1 MGIETYIP
9 SGKDTEMQS
18 VLRNAVEV
26 GISVG
31 VVLAIV
37 GVGQTFIRLAAARRL
52 AENPDDVNAKAAL
65 LMF

>member
-1 MGIETYIP
+1 MGIRKYIP
-9 SGKDTEMQS
+9 SDRNTEMQS

-37 GVGQTFIRLAAARRL
+37 GVGQTLIRLAAARRL